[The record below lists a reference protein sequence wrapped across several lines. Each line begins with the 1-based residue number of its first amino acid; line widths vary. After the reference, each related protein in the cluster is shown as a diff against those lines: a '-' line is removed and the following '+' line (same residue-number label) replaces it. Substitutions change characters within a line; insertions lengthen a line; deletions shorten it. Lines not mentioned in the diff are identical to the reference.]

1 MATAPL
7 AAPTPAEAEPPERT
21 AAKGLESFFLRQL
34 MAEARASSPGLL
46 DGGFAGDTFRS
57 MLDDALADAMS
68 GAGMG
73 LADTFETALGGTPE
87 ADGDAVVLDADEFDR
102 AIGGPAP
109 TRTPAAFVAPAIGRY
124 SSEFGE
130 RIHPVTHA
138 ESFHEGLDIAAP
150 TGAPACA
157 AAAGTVT
164 QAGPAGTYGNLVVMR
179 HADGS
184 ETRYAHLSAIGVE
197 VGAQVAR
204 GQAIGAVGSTG
215 RSTGPHLH
223 FELRRDGHAVDPRP
237 ALPLPPPS
245 TPAADGRTTSLEKPD
260 AH

>member
-109 TRTPAAFVAPAIGRY
+109 TRTPAAFVAPAICRY

-184 ETRYAHLSAIGVE
+184 ETRYAHLATVAVRPGDRLDAGQPLGT
-197 VGAQVAR
+197 VGA
-204 GQAIGAVGSTG
+204 TG
-215 RSTGPHLH
+215 RVTGPHLH
-223 FELRRDGHAVDPRP
+223 FEVRVGGRAVDPEP
-237 ALPLPPPS
+237 LLPGPG
-245 TPAADGRTTSLEKPD
+245 GR
-260 AH
+260 